1 MKIFVLYRLKDG
13 VSFDTYKRWSLGEDQ
28 PTLRVHT
35 DVARFSV
42 YATTAADA
50 STAPYD
56 VVEEIEVADLEA
68 WTRVTESSDVKALGP
83 AFEGFVDPD
92 SVCILL
98 GEEIAE

>member
-56 VVEEIEVADLEA
+56 VVEEIEVE
-68 WTRVTESSDVKALGP
+68 TSRPGP
-83 AFEGFVDPD
+83 DAFEGFVDPD